1 MPIYFLLYPQ
11 VKFTTVFLF
20 RQHSQ
25 KVLPIFEAVIII
37 IIKEQVIVVFT
48 YQIYREEQG

>member
-1 MPIYFLLYPQ
+1 MPTYFLLYPQ

-37 IIKEQVIVVFT
+37 IKEQVIVVFT